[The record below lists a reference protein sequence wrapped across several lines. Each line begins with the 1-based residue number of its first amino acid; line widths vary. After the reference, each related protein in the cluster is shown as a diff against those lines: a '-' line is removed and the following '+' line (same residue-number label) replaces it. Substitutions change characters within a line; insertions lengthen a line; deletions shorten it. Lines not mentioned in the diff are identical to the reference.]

1 MKVKSFIIFTI
12 IIIICSFSLAGC
24 YSAEGLETLAY
35 AVALGIDKGE
45 NNKIRLSLQFALLS
59 NSSDSSS
66 GGGSSQSKKSTVTTV
81 DCSSI
86 DSGINL
92 INSYISKKVNLSHC
106 KAIVISE
113 ELAYEGVSE
122 YISTLANNIEIRPNC
137 NVIVSRCKASDYLE
151 NSTPTLESVSARY
164 YEFTLNSSE
173 YSGYTEEVTL
183 GEFYSDMLSTT
194 VQAHAVLG
202 GVNTSSTNTNSN
214 NLPIYDIE
222 GSYKADEMPIKSE
235 TSLENIGIAVFNG
248 DKLVGELNVI
258 DSLSHL
264 LIIDELGS
272 ATISIP
278 SPFDSNSTISI
289 YIISTKSPEI
299 SVKLING
306 TPYIDC
312 TIYIEGDILSLD
324 ENLDYTNEDNL
335 KLIEEFSNSFLEQ
348 NISSY
353 LYKTSKD
360 LKSDIANFGKYAL
373 KNYTTW
379 DDWIKSDWLYNY
391 QNSFFTVKVNSNIQN
406 SQLFTNM

>member
-24 YSAEGLETLAY
+24 YSAERLETLAY

-59 NSSDSSS
+59 NSSDSSN

-151 NSTPTLESVSARY
+151 NSSPTLESVSARY

-299 SVKLING
+299 SVELING

-360 LKSDIANFGKYAL
+360 LKSDIANFGKYTL
-373 KNYTTW
+373 KNYATW

-391 QNSFFTVKVNSNIQN
+391 QNSFFTVKVNSNIKN

>member
-1 MKVKSFIIFTI
+1 MKVKSFIILII
-12 IIIICSFSLAGC
+12 IIIICSFFLTGC

-45 NNKIRLSLQFALLS
+45 SNKIRLSLQFALLS
-59 NSSDSSS
+59 NSSDS
-66 GGGSSQSKKSTVTTV
+66 GGSSQSQKSTVTTV

-113 ELAYEGVSE
+113 ELAYEGVTE

-222 GSYKADEMPIKSE
+222 GSYKADEMPIKTE
-235 TSLENIGIAVFNG
+235 TGLENIGIAVFNG
-248 DKLVGELNVI
+248 DKLVGELTVI

-264 LIIDELGS
+264 LVIDELGS

-278 SPFDSNSTISI
+278 SPFVLNSTISI
-289 YIISTKSPEI
+289 YIISNKSPKI
-299 SVKLING
+299 SVELING
-306 TPYIDC
+306 IPYIDC
-312 TIYIEGDILSLD
+312 TIYIQGDILSLD

-335 KLIEEFSNSFLEQ
+335 KLIEEYSNSFLEQ
-348 NISSY
+348 SISSY

-373 KNYTTW
+373 KNYATW
-379 DDWIKSDWLYNY
+379 DDWIESDWLYNY